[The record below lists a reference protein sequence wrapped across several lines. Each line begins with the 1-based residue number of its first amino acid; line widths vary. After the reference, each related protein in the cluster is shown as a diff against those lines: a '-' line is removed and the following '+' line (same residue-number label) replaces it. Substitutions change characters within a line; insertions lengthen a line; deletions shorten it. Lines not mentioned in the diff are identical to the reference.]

1 MTSILTCKYTKTF
14 KYKVSVNSVL
24 KPKSIL
30 YGAYL
35 ALKLWFYRKIKGKKK
50 NREEPISI

>member
-1 MTSILTCKYTKTF
+1 MQNTKTF
-14 KYKVSVNSVL
+14 KYKFLVNKVL
-24 KPKSIL
+24 KPKSVL

-50 NREEPISI
+50 DREETISI